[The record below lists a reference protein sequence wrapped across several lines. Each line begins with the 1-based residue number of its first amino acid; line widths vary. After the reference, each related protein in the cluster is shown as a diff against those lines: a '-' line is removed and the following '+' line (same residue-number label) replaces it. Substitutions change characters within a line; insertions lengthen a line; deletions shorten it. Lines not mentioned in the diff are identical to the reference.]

1 MLCQIRKFTLS
12 VNPGLTGYS
21 YLIMLFQSAMRV
33 LFAPGP
39 LEQLETDPKF
49 TGGHSAEL
57 VRVYRKRMT
66 YIRQAKDERD
76 LYGLKSLR
84 FEKLKGARSHQRSI
98 RLNDQ
103 WRLIL
108 QLDGDGEAKTV
119 LICSIEDY
127 HS

>member
-1 MLCQIRKFTLS
+1 
-12 VNPGLTGYS
+12 
-21 YLIMLFQSAMRV
+21 MRV
-33 LFAPGP
+33 RFAPGP

-57 VRVYRKRMT
+57 VRTYRKRMNF
-66 YIRQAKDERD
+66 IRQAMDERD

-108 QLDGDGEAKTV
+108 QLEGDGEAKTV
-119 LICSIEDY
+119 LIVSIEDY
-127 HS
+127 H

>member
-1 MLCQIRKFTLS
+1 
-12 VNPGLTGYS
+12 
-21 YLIMLFQSAMRV
+21 MRV
-33 LFAPGP
+33 RFAPGS

-57 VRVYRKRMT
+57 VRLYRKRMT
-66 YIRQAKDERD
+66 YIRQAMDERD

-84 FEKLKGARSHQRSI
+84 FEKLKGAKSHQRSI

-108 QLDGDGEAKTV
+108 QLEGDGEAKTV

-127 HS
+127 H